1 MKKINNQ
8 GFFLIETIAIV
19 GIVITILVMLYS
31 QISITQKNYQLNSKY
46 NTSETIHAAKTIQEY
61 FNQEGIT
68 SLISDL
74 STNPILDITSYEFDT
89 TGYYEQLID
98 DLDINKIYFSVYDI
112 SPVINNYI
120 TYNIDSGMLRFL
132 RSLRVSDTSSSYRI
146 IMSFNNG
153 EYSSL
158 ILNWGD

>member
-158 ILNWGD
+158 ILN

>member
-19 GIVITILVMLYS
+19 GIVVTILVMLYS

-146 IMSFNNG
+146 IMSFSNG

-158 ILNWGD
+158 ILN

>member
-19 GIVITILVMLYS
+19 GIVITILVTLYS

-89 TGYYEQLID
+89 TGYYEQLLD

-112 SPVINNYI
+112 SPVINNYV
-120 TYNIDSGMLRFL
+120 TYNIDAGMLRFL

-146 IMSFNNG
+146 IMSFSNG

-158 ILNWGD
+158 ILN